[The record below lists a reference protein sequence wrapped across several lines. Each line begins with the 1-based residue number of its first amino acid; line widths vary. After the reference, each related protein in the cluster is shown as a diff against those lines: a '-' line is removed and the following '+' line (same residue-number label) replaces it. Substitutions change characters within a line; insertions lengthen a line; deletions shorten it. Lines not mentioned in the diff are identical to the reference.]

1 MPAPEQSARF
11 SRRRGLPAPL
21 TGRGFPDR
29 RRGSPADVKLIF
41 APIGIGAGLLAG
53 LVAQKAFEKL
63 WSVFDDE
70 EAPAPDHREVPFPKL
85 IAALVVEG
93 AVFRVTK
100 GLVDRGVR
108 SAFARTT
115 GTWPGEERPEK
126 T

>member
-1 MPAPEQSARF
+1 M
-11 SRRRGLPAPL
+11 
-21 TGRGFPDR
+21 
-29 RRGSPADVKLIF
+29 KLIF
-41 APIGIGAGLLAG
+41 APIGIAAGLLAG
-53 LVAQKAFEKL
+53 LLAQKAFEKL
-63 WSVFDDE
+63 WAVFDDE

-93 AVFRVTK
+93 AVFRLTK
-100 GLVDRGVR
+100 GMVDHGVR